1 MEQNIIFHDFAR
13 RAKEKIEAKKKMK
26 TKKLYIG
33 DCDVTITV
41 RGMTE
46 QEINDC
52 SNFSD
57 DSLECD
63 KYLIYMACKELQEE
77 ADSLVKAGVIDQH
90 YKIADMFNNADRR
103 AIAEEI
109 FTLSGLD
116 DECPV
121 KPADEIEEAKN

>member
-13 RAKEKIEAKKKMK
+13 RAKEKIEARKKMK

-33 DCDVTITV
+33 DCDVTITIN
-41 RGMTE
+41 GLTE

-52 SNFSD
+52 SNFSP

-90 YKIADMFNNADRR
+90 YKIVNMFNNADRH

-109 FTLSGLD
+109 FALSGLN
-116 DECPV
+116 DECTI
-121 KPADEIEEAKN
+121 KPIDEIEETKN

>member
-116 DECPV
+116 DECSV